1 MIFLLAGCAH
11 KTPRETKPLNFI
23 VISPLIKLND
33 AGFIHNFKNTKQIDL
48 YSSGISLAKITI
60 KKDQICLNN
69 ACDNELIFNKKFFA
83 HTHHN
88 GFFAN
93 LIDKKPIYN
102 GANLEKT
109 KCGFTQNLD
118 ELHYEICDGNV
129 KFHDEKR
136 RVKIIIKETN

>member
-1 MIFLLAGCAH
+1 VNKISLFCMIFLLAGCAH

-93 LIDKKPIYN
+93 LIAILMTTPPIMPMPS
-102 GANLEKT
+102 AHKSSKLAS
-109 KCGFTQNLD
+109 
-118 ELHYEICDGNV
+118 
-129 KFHDEKR
+129 R
-136 RVKIIIKETN
+136 

>member
-1 MIFLLAGCAH
+1 MILLLAGCVH
-11 KTPRETKPLNFI
+11 KAPRETKPLNFI

-33 AGFIHNFKNTKQIDL
+33 AGFIHNFKDTKQIDL

-129 KFHDEKR
+129 KFHDEKH
-136 RVKIIIKETN
+136 RVKIIIKGTN